1 MSKRGRSPALYEKIR
16 SHMGTAAPAV
26 EPMELPTPLSPPP
39 ASPASPGLH
48 RPMPS
53 ALGGGMPS
61 ALGGGRIVRVPI
73 GYAWLAGAGVAMIV
87 ILTYV
92 MGYSRGEQAGR
103 SSLDSAMAER
113 LQADE
118 LLRGTTDPLNAPAG
132 QGGEARPPT
141 SAARGQPAGEPKASG
156 ASGGGG
162 GGGGAGDPR
171 QPGLNYFTLMH
182 AKKAG
187 AERFIDF
194 CRERGLDAHAV
205 PVNNGRS
212 FQVIVLP
219 GHAGSERSSE
229 AVKRLEQQIT
239 RVSSQWRERTREVL
253 RPYPAKYAG
262 P

>member
-26 EPMELPTPLSPPP
+26 ESIEHPTPLSPPP
-39 ASPASPGLH
+39 ASPASLGLH
-48 RPMPS
+48 RHI
-53 ALGGGMPS
+53 PS

-73 GYAWLAGAGVAMIV
+73 GYAWLAGAGVVMIV

-118 LLRGTTDPLNAPAG
+118 LLRGTTDPLNAPLG
-132 QGGEARPPT
+132 QGGDARPPT
-141 SAARGQPAGEPKASG
+141 RADRDEAAGESKASAAA
-156 ASGGGG
+156 
-162 GGGGAGDPR
+162 GGAGDPR

-239 RVSSQWRERTREVL
+239 RVSSQWREQTREVL